1 MTELSNAA
9 KAIAFKQY
17 FGPTKTGWA
26 AAVAGYD
33 ALVAGK
39 FEANPLKLVTSPAG
53 VAPTQ
58 EFMCEGRIHWAFGEL
73 DLETAIFSMQE
84 DAERWQACMSYFSA
98 TPDAPT
104 LPPGYTADELER
116 DNPYN
121 P

>member
-17 FGPTKTGWA
+17 FGPTKTSWVT
-26 AAVAGYD
+26 AVAGYD

-39 FEANPLKLVTSPAG
+39 FEANPLGLVPSPAG
-53 VAPTQ
+53 VAPTK
-58 EFMCEGRIHWAFGEL
+58 EFMLEGRVYWAFGEL

-84 DAERWQACMSYFSA
+84 DAERWQECMSYFSA
-98 TPDAPT
+98 TQATPAA
-104 LPPGYTADELER
+104 PPGYTADELER